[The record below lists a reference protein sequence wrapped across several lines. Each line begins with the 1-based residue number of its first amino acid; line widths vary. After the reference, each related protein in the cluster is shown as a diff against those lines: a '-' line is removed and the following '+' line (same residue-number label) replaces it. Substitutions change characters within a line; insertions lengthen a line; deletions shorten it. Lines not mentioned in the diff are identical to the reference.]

1 MLKLALRYGVFAILI
16 TIISFTALYY
26 LDQKPFINFNTIF
39 IDGLSFLVLIGV
51 ATYEFKKYRQ
61 GGELRFWQGMSIGMI
76 IYMLAAIGFSVFLY
90 LFMAYIE
97 PEALLNY
104 KNESIDFYNRTAEMY
119 PDKYSQERRNTDLAS
134 IEEVTMAGIVFKEGI
149 KKLLLGLLVT
159 PIIAIFMRK

>member
-1 MLKLALRYGVFAILI
+1 MIKLALRYGAFAILI
-16 TIISFTALYY
+16 TIISFTVLFYT
-26 LDQKPFINFNTIF
+26 DQKPFINFNTIF

-61 GGELRFWQGMSIGMI
+61 GGELRFWQGMSMGMI
-76 IYMLAAIGFSVFLY
+76 IYIMAAVGFSAFLY

-97 PEALLNY
+97 PEALINY
-104 KNESIDFYNRTAEMY
+104 KKESIDFYNRTAEMY
-119 PDKYSQERRNTDLAS
+119 PDKYSSERRATDLAN
-134 IEEVTMAGIVFKEGI
+134 INEVTISGIVFKEGI